1 MFRLK
6 TAGCRNWMCTG
17 TSSAV
22 APLLCSS
29 PTTSERRHFRRYTAK
44 RRRHALAEHLTA
56 RIPAGYLQ
64 YSGFA
69 KITVQNPVPFLK
81 TSEVMFLRIDGIQ
94 PTITEVIPGSATIMP
109 VPPSIKPCPPDD
121 PTCTEVVYRMTMP
134 VVVNGTNITPQTEYR
149 IFRSVATAPPF
160 SQGAVFVGPTQLYV
174 NWDVTPNSIG
184 AWYVQI
190 KNPEPGGGVSE
201 QMAFILSQGNFVQ
214 NPFILT
220 ISPSS
225 VSAGGPSFTLSV
237 FGVNFKS
244 GSQINFSSIES
255 GDDVCLQH

>member
-1 MFRLK
+1 MTVYFPTPGVQRLDPVFVHVQVEDSRMPQLDVY
-6 TAGCRNWMCTG
+6 GYQ
-17 TSSAV
+17 
-22 APLLCSS
+22 
-29 PTTSERRHFRRYTAK
+29 FRRGAVVMFESEHVESTPLPTLYCETTPAC
-44 RRRHALAEHLTA
+44 LAEHLTA
-56 RIPAGYLQ
+56 KIPAGYLQ

-201 QMAFILSQGNFVQ
+201 QVAVHPQPGEFRSE
-214 NPFILT
+214 
-220 ISPSS
+220 S
-225 VSAGGPSFTLSV
+225 VHS
-237 FGVNFKS
+237 
-244 GSQINFSSIES
+244 
-255 GDDVCLQH
+255 DDQSLER